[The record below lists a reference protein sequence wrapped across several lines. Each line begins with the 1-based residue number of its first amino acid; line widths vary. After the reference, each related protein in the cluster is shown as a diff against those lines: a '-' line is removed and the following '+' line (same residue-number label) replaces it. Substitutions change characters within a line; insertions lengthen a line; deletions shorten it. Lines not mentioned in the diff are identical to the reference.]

1 MKKTTMK
8 NTELY
13 TKLSEFYFNKNK
25 YKKINNSVR
34 CFAYSSKKLYREH
47 IRSYNCMGYALGI
60 KEWLRPEVLDCF
72 RNSDPEDEYYYEYD
86 YDDEIE
92 TYTDY
97 ISGAIAVVEELVDT
111 YKLKPVQRKDMV
123 RGKEY
128 IAFRMGPNDFHFLL
142 RHRNGYWTGKMG
154 SAPIRR
160 IRKSQVFAPQWGTG
174 PDRYDTPIYL
184 FEKPEKTI

>member
-1 MKKTTMK
+1 MKKTK
-8 NTELY
+8 LY
-13 TKLSEFYFNKNK
+13 TKLSELYFNKNK
-25 YKKINNSVR
+25 YKKINNSDR
-34 CFAYSSKKLYREH
+34 NFDYLLEEFYRET
-47 IRSYNCMGYALGI
+47 RSYNCMGYALGI
-60 KEWLRPEVLDCF
+60 KKWLRPDALLDF
-72 RNSDPEDEYYYEYD
+72 RNSDPEDEYDYEYD
-86 YDDEIE
+86 DEVE

-128 IAFRMGPNDFHFLL
+128 VAFRMGPNDFHFLL
-142 RHRNGYWTGKMG
+142 RHKNGYWTGKMG

>member
-1 MKKTTMK
+1 
-8 NTELY
+8 
-13 TKLSEFYFNKNK
+13 
-25 YKKINNSVR
+25 
-34 CFAYSSKKLYREH
+34 
-47 IRSYNCMGYALGI
+47 
-60 KEWLRPEVLDCF
+60 
-72 RNSDPEDEYYYEYD
+72 
-86 YDDEIE
+86 
-92 TYTDY
+92 
-97 ISGAIAVVEELVDT
+97 
-111 YKLKPVQRKDMV
+111 MV

-154 SAPIRR
+154 SSPIRR